1 VSESLL
7 SPKRER
13 RKQQRPGE
21 LLEAALDLFVE
32 KGFAATKSEEVA
44 AKAGVSKGTLFL
56 YFPSKEELFKAVV
69 RENVVKTVKEGAL
82 EVANFK
88 GSSAELLKTL
98 MLEWWRR
105 YGSTK
110 ASGIT
115 KLIISEGN
123 HFPDLA
129 AFYQEEVIDPATRM
143 LKDILER
150 GRATGEFL
158 NFNTEHTTMVV
169 IAPMLFLIMSKAR
182 QLPLYFWFPRNQ
194 PRKFHSAACRPACA
208 WTFESKLTMLISKK
222 IVVGIALVALAGL
235 LTLGFQKGWI
245 GKRATQSSSLKTN
258 GPVSIELS
266 EGDIAIAQKMTMTQG
281 LPISGTLK
289 AVRSA
294 MVKARVAG
302 ELVLLE
308 VREGDAVKMGQVVA
322 RVDNTE
328 YLARQTQNKQQAE
341 AARAQVEVAQRQFD
355 NNNAL
360 VNQGFIS
367 KTALDTSISNLNG
380 AKASY
385 QAALATLDV
394 ATKALDDSV
403 LKAPLNGFVSQR
415 FAQPGE
421 RVAPE
426 ARIIEIVDL
435 SQLELEATLTS
446 AQAMNVK
453 LGQIAQ
459 ADC

>member
-1 VSESLL
+1 
-7 SPKRER
+7 
-13 RKQQRPGE
+13 
-21 LLEAALDLFVE
+21 
-32 KGFAATKSEEVA
+32 
-44 AKAGVSKGTLFL
+44 
-56 YFPSKEELFKAVV
+56 
-69 RENVVKTVKEGAL
+69 
-82 EVANFK
+82 
-88 GSSAELLKTL
+88 
-98 MLEWWRR
+98 
-105 YGSTK
+105 
-110 ASGIT
+110 
-115 KLIISEGN
+115 
-123 HFPDLA
+123 
-129 AFYQEEVIDPATRM
+129 
-143 LKDILER
+143 
-150 GRATGEFL
+150 
-158 NFNTEHTTMVV
+158 
-169 IAPMLFLIMSKAR
+169 
-182 QLPLYFWFPRNQ
+182 
-194 PRKFHSAACRPACA
+194 
-208 WTFESKLTMLISKK
+208 MLISKK

-385 QAALATLDV
+385 QAAMATLDV

-453 LGQIAQ
+453 VGQIAKLNVEGTNEEVLAKVLRINPSTQ
-459 ADC
+459 AGSRSVLIYLGLQSHPLLRQGVFVQGSLGTQKVQAIVVPLESVRSDKTIPYVQTIRDDKVKHIQVELGAKGEANGQAVMALKEIEEGALLLAPSAGAVRDGTLVTRAPKTPTVTTGAKP

>member
-1 VSESLL
+1 
-7 SPKRER
+7 
-13 RKQQRPGE
+13 
-21 LLEAALDLFVE
+21 
-32 KGFAATKSEEVA
+32 
-44 AKAGVSKGTLFL
+44 
-56 YFPSKEELFKAVV
+56 
-69 RENVVKTVKEGAL
+69 
-82 EVANFK
+82 
-88 GSSAELLKTL
+88 
-98 MLEWWRR
+98 
-105 YGSTK
+105 
-110 ASGIT
+110 
-115 KLIISEGN
+115 
-123 HFPDLA
+123 
-129 AFYQEEVIDPATRM
+129 
-143 LKDILER
+143 
-150 GRATGEFL
+150 
-158 NFNTEHTTMVV
+158 
-169 IAPMLFLIMSKAR
+169 
-182 QLPLYFWFPRNQ
+182 
-194 PRKFHSAACRPACA
+194 
-208 WTFESKLTMLISKK
+208 MLISKK
-222 IVVGIALVALAGL
+222 IVFGIACVVLAGL
-235 LTLGFQKGWI
+235 LTLGFQKGWT
-245 GKRATQSSSLKTN
+245 GKRAADSSALKSN

-266 EGDIAIAQKMTMTQG
+266 DGDIAVAQKMTMTQG
-281 LPISGTLK
+281 LPVSGTLK

-308 VREGDAVKMGQVVA
+308 VREGDAVKMGQIVA

-328 YLARQTQNKQQAE
+328 YLARQSQNKQQAE

-367 KTALDTSISNLNG
+367 KTALETSISNLNG

-385 QAALATLDV
+385 QAALSALDV

-446 AQAMNVK
+446 AEAMNVK
-453 LGQIAQ
+453 LGQIAKLNVEGTNEEVSAKVLRINPSTQ
-459 ADC
+459 TGSRSVLIYLGLQSHPMLRQGVFVQGSLGTQKVQVIVVPLESVRSDKPMPYVQTIRDDKVMHIQVELGAKGEADGKAVMALKEIEEGAQLLAPSAGAVRDGTLVTRAPKVPTSTAGPKP

>member
-1 VSESLL
+1 
-7 SPKRER
+7 
-13 RKQQRPGE
+13 
-21 LLEAALDLFVE
+21 
-32 KGFAATKSEEVA
+32 
-44 AKAGVSKGTLFL
+44 
-56 YFPSKEELFKAVV
+56 
-69 RENVVKTVKEGAL
+69 
-82 EVANFK
+82 
-88 GSSAELLKTL
+88 
-98 MLEWWRR
+98 
-105 YGSTK
+105 
-110 ASGIT
+110 
-115 KLIISEGN
+115 
-123 HFPDLA
+123 
-129 AFYQEEVIDPATRM
+129 
-143 LKDILER
+143 
-150 GRATGEFL
+150 
-158 NFNTEHTTMVV
+158 
-169 IAPMLFLIMSKAR
+169 
-182 QLPLYFWFPRNQ
+182 
-194 PRKFHSAACRPACA
+194 
-208 WTFESKLTMLISKK
+208 MLISKK
-222 IVVGIALVALAGL
+222 LVFGIALVVLAGL

-245 GKRATQSSSLKTN
+245 GKRVTQSSSLKTN

-266 EGDIAIAQKMTMTQG
+266 DGDIAIAQKMTMSQG
-281 LPISGTLK
+281 LPVSGTLK

-302 ELVLLE
+302 ELVMLE
-308 VREGDAVKMGQVVA
+308 VREGDAVKIGQIVA

-328 YLARQTQNKQQAE
+328 YLARQNQNKQQAE

-453 LGQIAQ
+453 LGQIAKLNVEGTREEVSAKVLRINPSTQTGSRSVLIYLGLQSHPMLRQGVFVQGSLGTQKVQ
-459 ADC
+459 AIVVPLESVRSDKTKPYVQAIRDDKVMHIQVELGAKGEANGQAVMALKEIEEGALLLAPSAGAVRDGTLVTRTPKNPTTTTGAKP

>member
-1 VSESLL
+1 
-7 SPKRER
+7 
-13 RKQQRPGE
+13 
-21 LLEAALDLFVE
+21 
-32 KGFAATKSEEVA
+32 
-44 AKAGVSKGTLFL
+44 
-56 YFPSKEELFKAVV
+56 
-69 RENVVKTVKEGAL
+69 
-82 EVANFK
+82 
-88 GSSAELLKTL
+88 
-98 MLEWWRR
+98 
-105 YGSTK
+105 
-110 ASGIT
+110 
-115 KLIISEGN
+115 
-123 HFPDLA
+123 
-129 AFYQEEVIDPATRM
+129 
-143 LKDILER
+143 
-150 GRATGEFL
+150 
-158 NFNTEHTTMVV
+158 
-169 IAPMLFLIMSKAR
+169 
-182 QLPLYFWFPRNQ
+182 
-194 PRKFHSAACRPACA
+194 
-208 WTFESKLTMLISKK
+208 MLISKK
-222 IVVGIALVALAGL
+222 FIWGIAFVALAGL

-245 GKRATQSSSLKTN
+245 GKRATQSSALKTN
-258 GPVSIELS
+258 GPVSIDLS
-266 EGDIAIAQKMTMTQG
+266 DGDIAIAQKMTMTQG

-302 ELVLLE
+302 EIVLLE
-308 VREGDAVKMGQVVA
+308 VREGDAVKIGQIVA

-328 YLARQTQNKQQAE
+328 YLARQNQNKQQAE

-385 QAALATLDV
+385 QAALSTLDV

-453 LGQIAQ
+453 LGQIAKLNVEGTHEEVSAKVLRINPSTQTGSRSVLIYLGLQSHPILRQGVFVQGSLGTQKVQ
-459 ADC
+459 AIVVPLESVRSDKTKPYVQAIRDDKVIHIQVELGAKGEANGQAVMALKEIEEGALLLAPSAGAVRDGTLVTRAPKAPTATTGAKP

>member
-1 VSESLL
+1 
-7 SPKRER
+7 
-13 RKQQRPGE
+13 
-21 LLEAALDLFVE
+21 
-32 KGFAATKSEEVA
+32 
-44 AKAGVSKGTLFL
+44 
-56 YFPSKEELFKAVV
+56 
-69 RENVVKTVKEGAL
+69 
-82 EVANFK
+82 
-88 GSSAELLKTL
+88 
-98 MLEWWRR
+98 M
-105 YGSTK
+105 
-110 ASGIT
+110 
-115 KLIISEGN
+115 
-123 HFPDLA
+123 
-129 AFYQEEVIDPATRM
+129 
-143 LKDILER
+143 
-150 GRATGEFL
+150 
-158 NFNTEHTTMVV
+158 
-169 IAPMLFLIMSKAR
+169 
-182 QLPLYFWFPRNQ
+182 
-194 PRKFHSAACRPACA
+194 
-208 WTFESKLTMLISKK
+208 
-222 IVVGIALVALAGL
+222 
-235 LTLGFQKGWI
+235 
-245 GKRATQSSSLKTN
+245 
-258 GPVSIELS
+258 SIELS
-266 EGDIAIAQKMTMTQG
+266 DGDIAVAQKMTMTQG
-281 LPISGTLK
+281 LPVSGTLK

-308 VREGDAVKMGQVVA
+308 VREGDAVKMGQIVA

-328 YLARQTQNKQQAE
+328 YLARQSQNKQQAE

-385 QAALATLDV
+385 QAALSALDV

-446 AQAMNVK
+446 AEALNVK
-453 LGQIAQ
+453 LGQIAKLNVEGTNEEVSAKVLRINPSTQ
-459 ADC
+459 AGSRSVLIYLGLQSHPLLRQGVFVQGSLGTQKVQAIVVPLESVRSDKPMPYVQTIRDDKVMHIQVELGAKGEANGKAVMALKEIEEGAQLLAPSAGAVRDGTLVTRAAKTPTSTAGAKP

>member
-1 VSESLL
+1 
-7 SPKRER
+7 
-13 RKQQRPGE
+13 
-21 LLEAALDLFVE
+21 
-32 KGFAATKSEEVA
+32 
-44 AKAGVSKGTLFL
+44 
-56 YFPSKEELFKAVV
+56 
-69 RENVVKTVKEGAL
+69 
-82 EVANFK
+82 
-88 GSSAELLKTL
+88 
-98 MLEWWRR
+98 
-105 YGSTK
+105 
-110 ASGIT
+110 
-115 KLIISEGN
+115 
-123 HFPDLA
+123 
-129 AFYQEEVIDPATRM
+129 
-143 LKDILER
+143 
-150 GRATGEFL
+150 
-158 NFNTEHTTMVV
+158 
-169 IAPMLFLIMSKAR
+169 
-182 QLPLYFWFPRNQ
+182 
-194 PRKFHSAACRPACA
+194 
-208 WTFESKLTMLISKK
+208 MLISKK
-222 IVVGIALVALAGL
+222 IVFGIAFVVLAGF
-235 LTLGFQKGWI
+235 LTLAFQKGWI

-266 EGDIAIAQKMTMTQG
+266 DGDIAIAEKMTMSQG
-281 LPISGTLK
+281 LPVSGTLK

-308 VREGDAVKMGQVVA
+308 VREGDAVKIGQIVA

-328 YLARQTQNKQQAE
+328 YLARQNQNKQQAE

-453 LGQIAQ
+453 LGQIAKLNVEGTHEEVSAKVLRINPSTQTGSRSVLIYLGLQSHPMLRQGVFVQGSLGTQKVQ
-459 ADC
+459 AIVVPLESVRSDKTKPYVQAIRDDKVMHIQVELGAKGEANGQAVMALKEIEEGALLLAPSAGAVRDGTLVTRAPKIPTTTTGAKP

>member
-1 VSESLL
+1 
-7 SPKRER
+7 
-13 RKQQRPGE
+13 
-21 LLEAALDLFVE
+21 
-32 KGFAATKSEEVA
+32 
-44 AKAGVSKGTLFL
+44 
-56 YFPSKEELFKAVV
+56 
-69 RENVVKTVKEGAL
+69 
-82 EVANFK
+82 
-88 GSSAELLKTL
+88 
-98 MLEWWRR
+98 
-105 YGSTK
+105 
-110 ASGIT
+110 
-115 KLIISEGN
+115 
-123 HFPDLA
+123 
-129 AFYQEEVIDPATRM
+129 
-143 LKDILER
+143 
-150 GRATGEFL
+150 
-158 NFNTEHTTMVV
+158 
-169 IAPMLFLIMSKAR
+169 
-182 QLPLYFWFPRNQ
+182 
-194 PRKFHSAACRPACA
+194 
-208 WTFESKLTMLISKK
+208 MLISKK
-222 IVVGIALVALAGL
+222 FIWGIAFVALAGL

-245 GKRATQSSSLKTN
+245 GKRATQSSALKTN

-266 EGDIAIAQKMTMTQG
+266 DGDIAIAQKMTMTQG

-308 VREGDAVKMGQVVA
+308 VREGDAVKIGQIVA

-328 YLARQTQNKQQAE
+328 YLARQNQNKQQAE

-453 LGQIAQ
+453 LGQIAKLNVEGTHEEVSAKVLRINPSTQTGSRSVLIYLGLQSHPILRQGVFVQGSLGTQKVQ
-459 ADC
+459 AIVVPLESVRSDKTKPYVQAIRDDKVIHIQVELGAKGEANGQAVMALKEIEEGALLLAPSAGAVRDGTLVTRAPKAPTATTGAKP

>member
-1 VSESLL
+1 
-7 SPKRER
+7 
-13 RKQQRPGE
+13 
-21 LLEAALDLFVE
+21 
-32 KGFAATKSEEVA
+32 
-44 AKAGVSKGTLFL
+44 
-56 YFPSKEELFKAVV
+56 
-69 RENVVKTVKEGAL
+69 
-82 EVANFK
+82 
-88 GSSAELLKTL
+88 
-98 MLEWWRR
+98 
-105 YGSTK
+105 
-110 ASGIT
+110 
-115 KLIISEGN
+115 
-123 HFPDLA
+123 
-129 AFYQEEVIDPATRM
+129 
-143 LKDILER
+143 
-150 GRATGEFL
+150 
-158 NFNTEHTTMVV
+158 
-169 IAPMLFLIMSKAR
+169 
-182 QLPLYFWFPRNQ
+182 
-194 PRKFHSAACRPACA
+194 
-208 WTFESKLTMLISKK
+208 MLISKK
-222 IVVGIALVALAGL
+222 LVFGIAFVVLAGL

-245 GKRATQSSSLKTN
+245 GKRVTQSSSLKTN

-266 EGDIAIAQKMTMTQG
+266 DGDIAIAQKMTMSQG
-281 LPISGTLK
+281 LPVSGTLK

-302 ELVLLE
+302 ELVMLE
-308 VREGDAVKMGQVVA
+308 VREGDAVKIGQIVA

-328 YLARQTQNKQQAE
+328 YLARQNQNKQQAE

-453 LGQIAQ
+453 LGQIAKLNVEGTHEEVSAKVLRINPSTQTGSRSVLIYLGLQSHPMLRQGVFVQGSLGTQKVQ
-459 ADC
+459 AIVVPLESVRSDKTKPYVQAIRDDKVMHIQVELGAKGEANGQAVMALKEIEEGALLLAPSAGAVRDGTLVTRASKTPTTTTGAKP

>member
-1 VSESLL
+1 
-7 SPKRER
+7 
-13 RKQQRPGE
+13 
-21 LLEAALDLFVE
+21 
-32 KGFAATKSEEVA
+32 
-44 AKAGVSKGTLFL
+44 
-56 YFPSKEELFKAVV
+56 
-69 RENVVKTVKEGAL
+69 
-82 EVANFK
+82 
-88 GSSAELLKTL
+88 
-98 MLEWWRR
+98 
-105 YGSTK
+105 
-110 ASGIT
+110 
-115 KLIISEGN
+115 
-123 HFPDLA
+123 
-129 AFYQEEVIDPATRM
+129 
-143 LKDILER
+143 
-150 GRATGEFL
+150 
-158 NFNTEHTTMVV
+158 
-169 IAPMLFLIMSKAR
+169 
-182 QLPLYFWFPRNQ
+182 
-194 PRKFHSAACRPACA
+194 
-208 WTFESKLTMLISKK
+208 MLISKK
-222 IVVGIALVALAGL
+222 FIWGIAFVALAGL

-266 EGDIAIAQKMTMTQG
+266 DGDIAIAQKMTMTQG

-308 VREGDAVKMGQVVA
+308 VREGDAVKIGQIVA

-328 YLARQTQNKQQAE
+328 YLARQNQNKQQAE

-385 QAALATLDV
+385 QAALSTLDV

-453 LGQIAQ
+453 LGQIAKLNVEGTHEEVSAKVLRINPSTQTGSRSVLIYLGLQSHPILRQGVFVQGSLGTQKVQ
-459 ADC
+459 AIVVPLESVRSDKTKPYVQAIRDDKVMHIQVELGAKGEANGQAVMALKEIEEGALLLAPSAGAVRDGTLVTRAPKAPTATTGAKP

>member
-1 VSESLL
+1 
-7 SPKRER
+7 
-13 RKQQRPGE
+13 
-21 LLEAALDLFVE
+21 
-32 KGFAATKSEEVA
+32 
-44 AKAGVSKGTLFL
+44 
-56 YFPSKEELFKAVV
+56 
-69 RENVVKTVKEGAL
+69 
-82 EVANFK
+82 
-88 GSSAELLKTL
+88 
-98 MLEWWRR
+98 
-105 YGSTK
+105 
-110 ASGIT
+110 
-115 KLIISEGN
+115 
-123 HFPDLA
+123 
-129 AFYQEEVIDPATRM
+129 
-143 LKDILER
+143 
-150 GRATGEFL
+150 
-158 NFNTEHTTMVV
+158 
-169 IAPMLFLIMSKAR
+169 
-182 QLPLYFWFPRNQ
+182 
-194 PRKFHSAACRPACA
+194 
-208 WTFESKLTMLISKK
+208 MLISKK
-222 IVVGIALVALAGL
+222 FIWGIAFVALAGL

-266 EGDIAIAQKMTMTQG
+266 DGDIAIAQKMTMTQG

-302 ELVLLE
+302 ELLLLE
-308 VREGDAVKMGQVVA
+308 VREGDAVKIGQIVA

-328 YLARQTQNKQQAE
+328 YLARQNQNKQQAE

-385 QAALATLDV
+385 QAALSTLDV

-453 LGQIAQ
+453 LGQIAKLNVEGTHEEVSAKVLRINPSTQTGSRSVLIYLGLQSHPILRQGVFVQGSLGTQKVQ
-459 ADC
+459 AIVVPLESVRSDKTKPYVQAIRDDKVMHIQVELGAKGEANGQAVMALKEIEEGALLLAPSAGAVRDGTLVTRAPKAPTATTGAKP

>member
-1 VSESLL
+1 
-7 SPKRER
+7 
-13 RKQQRPGE
+13 
-21 LLEAALDLFVE
+21 
-32 KGFAATKSEEVA
+32 
-44 AKAGVSKGTLFL
+44 
-56 YFPSKEELFKAVV
+56 
-69 RENVVKTVKEGAL
+69 
-82 EVANFK
+82 
-88 GSSAELLKTL
+88 
-98 MLEWWRR
+98 
-105 YGSTK
+105 
-110 ASGIT
+110 
-115 KLIISEGN
+115 
-123 HFPDLA
+123 
-129 AFYQEEVIDPATRM
+129 
-143 LKDILER
+143 
-150 GRATGEFL
+150 
-158 NFNTEHTTMVV
+158 
-169 IAPMLFLIMSKAR
+169 
-182 QLPLYFWFPRNQ
+182 
-194 PRKFHSAACRPACA
+194 
-208 WTFESKLTMLISKK
+208 MLISKK
-222 IVVGIALVALAGL
+222 LVFGIALVVLAGL

-245 GKRATQSSSLKTN
+245 GKRVTQSSSLKTN

-266 EGDIAIAQKMTMTQG
+266 DGDIAIAQKMTMSQG
-281 LPISGTLK
+281 LPVSGTLK

-302 ELVLLE
+302 ELVMLE
-308 VREGDAVKMGQVVA
+308 VREGDAVKIGQIVA

-328 YLARQTQNKQQAE
+328 YLARQNQNKQQAE

-453 LGQIAQ
+453 LGQIAKLNVEGTREEVSAKVLRINPSTQTGSRSVLIYLGLQSHPMLRQGVFVQGSLGTQKVQ
-459 ADC
+459 AIVVPLESVRSDKPMPYVQTIRDDKVMHIQVELGAKGKANGQAVMALKEIEEGALLLAPSAGAVRDGTLVTRAPKNPTTTTGAKP

>member
-1 VSESLL
+1 
-7 SPKRER
+7 
-13 RKQQRPGE
+13 
-21 LLEAALDLFVE
+21 
-32 KGFAATKSEEVA
+32 
-44 AKAGVSKGTLFL
+44 
-56 YFPSKEELFKAVV
+56 
-69 RENVVKTVKEGAL
+69 
-82 EVANFK
+82 
-88 GSSAELLKTL
+88 
-98 MLEWWRR
+98 
-105 YGSTK
+105 
-110 ASGIT
+110 
-115 KLIISEGN
+115 
-123 HFPDLA
+123 
-129 AFYQEEVIDPATRM
+129 
-143 LKDILER
+143 
-150 GRATGEFL
+150 
-158 NFNTEHTTMVV
+158 
-169 IAPMLFLIMSKAR
+169 
-182 QLPLYFWFPRNQ
+182 
-194 PRKFHSAACRPACA
+194 
-208 WTFESKLTMLISKK
+208 MLISKK
-222 IVVGIALVALAGL
+222 LVFGIAFVVLAGL

-245 GKRATQSSSLKTN
+245 GKRVTQSSSLKSN

-266 EGDIAIAQKMTMTQG
+266 DGDIAIAEKMTMSQG
-281 LPISGTLK
+281 LPVSGTLK

-308 VREGDAVKMGQVVA
+308 VREGDAVKIGQIVA

-328 YLARQTQNKQQAE
+328 YLARQNQNKQQAE

-367 KTALDTSISNLNG
+367 RTALDTSISNLNG

-453 LGQIAQ
+453 LGQIAKLNVEGTHEEVSAKVLRINPSTQTGSRSVLIYLGLQSHPMLRQGVFVQGSLGTQKVQ
-459 ADC
+459 AIVVPLESVRSDKTKPYVQAIRDDKVMHIQVELGAKGEANGQAVMALKEIEEGALLLAPSAGAVRDGTLVTRAPKIPTTTTGAKP

>member
-1 VSESLL
+1 
-7 SPKRER
+7 
-13 RKQQRPGE
+13 
-21 LLEAALDLFVE
+21 
-32 KGFAATKSEEVA
+32 
-44 AKAGVSKGTLFL
+44 
-56 YFPSKEELFKAVV
+56 
-69 RENVVKTVKEGAL
+69 
-82 EVANFK
+82 
-88 GSSAELLKTL
+88 
-98 MLEWWRR
+98 
-105 YGSTK
+105 
-110 ASGIT
+110 
-115 KLIISEGN
+115 
-123 HFPDLA
+123 
-129 AFYQEEVIDPATRM
+129 
-143 LKDILER
+143 
-150 GRATGEFL
+150 
-158 NFNTEHTTMVV
+158 
-169 IAPMLFLIMSKAR
+169 
-182 QLPLYFWFPRNQ
+182 
-194 PRKFHSAACRPACA
+194 
-208 WTFESKLTMLISKK
+208 MLISKK
-222 IVVGIALVALAGL
+222 FVFGIAVVVLAGL
-235 LTLGFQKGWI
+235 LTLGFQKDWT
-245 GKRATQSSSLKTN
+245 GKRATESSSLKTN

-266 EGDIAIAQKMTMTQG
+266 DGDIAIAQKMTMTQG
-281 LPISGTLK
+281 LPVSGTLK

-308 VREGDAVKMGQVVA
+308 VREGDAVKMGQIVA

-328 YLARQTQNKQQAE
+328 YLARQSQNKQQAE

-385 QAALATLDV
+385 QAALSALDV

-446 AQAMNVK
+446 AEALNVK
-453 LGQIAQ
+453 LGQIAKLNVEGTNEEVSAKVLRINPSTQ
-459 ADC
+459 AGSRSVLIYLRLQSHPLLRQGVFVQGSLGTQKVQAIVVPLESVRSDKPMPYVQTIRDDKVMHIQVELGAKGEANGKAVMALKEIEEGSQLLAPSAGAVRDGTLVTRAAKTPTSTTDTKP

>member
-1 VSESLL
+1 
-7 SPKRER
+7 
-13 RKQQRPGE
+13 
-21 LLEAALDLFVE
+21 
-32 KGFAATKSEEVA
+32 
-44 AKAGVSKGTLFL
+44 
-56 YFPSKEELFKAVV
+56 
-69 RENVVKTVKEGAL
+69 
-82 EVANFK
+82 
-88 GSSAELLKTL
+88 
-98 MLEWWRR
+98 
-105 YGSTK
+105 
-110 ASGIT
+110 
-115 KLIISEGN
+115 
-123 HFPDLA
+123 
-129 AFYQEEVIDPATRM
+129 
-143 LKDILER
+143 
-150 GRATGEFL
+150 
-158 NFNTEHTTMVV
+158 
-169 IAPMLFLIMSKAR
+169 
-182 QLPLYFWFPRNQ
+182 
-194 PRKFHSAACRPACA
+194 
-208 WTFESKLTMLISKK
+208 MLISKK
-222 IVVGIALVALAGL
+222 FIWGIAFVALAGL

-245 GKRATQSSSLKTN
+245 GKRATQSSALKTN

-266 EGDIAIAQKMTMTQG
+266 DGDIAIAQKMTMTQG

-308 VREGDAVKMGQVVA
+308 VREGDAVKMGQIVA

-328 YLARQTQNKQQAE
+328 YLARQSQNKQQAE

-453 LGQIAQ
+453 LGQIAKLNVEGTHEEVSAKVLRINPSTQTGSRSVLIYLGLQSHPILRQGVFVQGSLGTQKVQ
-459 ADC
+459 AIVVPLESVRSDKTKPYVQAIRDDKVIHIQVELGAKGEANGQAVMALKEIEEGALLLAPSAGAVRDGTLVTRAPKAPTATTGAKP

>member
-1 VSESLL
+1 
-7 SPKRER
+7 
-13 RKQQRPGE
+13 
-21 LLEAALDLFVE
+21 
-32 KGFAATKSEEVA
+32 
-44 AKAGVSKGTLFL
+44 
-56 YFPSKEELFKAVV
+56 
-69 RENVVKTVKEGAL
+69 
-82 EVANFK
+82 
-88 GSSAELLKTL
+88 
-98 MLEWWRR
+98 
-105 YGSTK
+105 
-110 ASGIT
+110 
-115 KLIISEGN
+115 
-123 HFPDLA
+123 
-129 AFYQEEVIDPATRM
+129 
-143 LKDILER
+143 
-150 GRATGEFL
+150 
-158 NFNTEHTTMVV
+158 
-169 IAPMLFLIMSKAR
+169 
-182 QLPLYFWFPRNQ
+182 
-194 PRKFHSAACRPACA
+194 
-208 WTFESKLTMLISKK
+208 MLISKK
-222 IVVGIALVALAGL
+222 FVLGIAFVVLAGL
-235 LTLGFQKGWI
+235 LTLGYQKGWTA
-245 GKRATQSSSLKTN
+245 KRATESRPLKGN

-266 EGDIAIAQKMTMTQG
+266 DGDIAMAQKMTMTQG
-281 LPISGTLK
+281 LPVSGTLK

-308 VREGDAVKMGQVVA
+308 VREGDAVKMGQIVA

-328 YLARQTQNKQQAE
+328 YLARQNQNKQQAE

-385 QAALATLDV
+385 QAALSTLDV

-403 LKAPLNGFVSQR
+403 LKAPLHGFVSQR

-453 LGQIAQ
+453 LGQIAKLNVEGTNEEVSAKVLRINPSTQTGSRSVLIYLGLQSHPMLRQGVFVQGSLGTQKVQ
-459 ADC
+459 AIVVPLESVRSDKTKPYVQVIRDDKVMHIQVDLGAKGEANGQAVMALKEIEEGALLLAPSAGAVRDGTLVTRTPKNPTTTTGAKP

>member
-1 VSESLL
+1 
-7 SPKRER
+7 
-13 RKQQRPGE
+13 
-21 LLEAALDLFVE
+21 
-32 KGFAATKSEEVA
+32 
-44 AKAGVSKGTLFL
+44 
-56 YFPSKEELFKAVV
+56 
-69 RENVVKTVKEGAL
+69 
-82 EVANFK
+82 
-88 GSSAELLKTL
+88 
-98 MLEWWRR
+98 
-105 YGSTK
+105 
-110 ASGIT
+110 
-115 KLIISEGN
+115 
-123 HFPDLA
+123 
-129 AFYQEEVIDPATRM
+129 
-143 LKDILER
+143 
-150 GRATGEFL
+150 
-158 NFNTEHTTMVV
+158 
-169 IAPMLFLIMSKAR
+169 
-182 QLPLYFWFPRNQ
+182 
-194 PRKFHSAACRPACA
+194 
-208 WTFESKLTMLISKK
+208 MLISKK
-222 IVVGIALVALAGL
+222 IVFGIACVVLAGL
-235 LTLGFQKGWI
+235 LTLGFQKDWT
-245 GKRATQSSSLKTN
+245 GKRATDSSALKSN

-266 EGDIAIAQKMTMTQG
+266 DGDIAVAQKMTMTQG
-281 LPISGTLK
+281 LPVSGTLK

-308 VREGDAVKMGQVVA
+308 VREGDAVKMGQIVA

-328 YLARQTQNKQQAE
+328 YLARQSQNKQQAE

-367 KTALDTSISNLNG
+367 KTALETSISNLNG

-385 QAALATLDV
+385 QAALSALDV

-446 AQAMNVK
+446 AEAMNVK
-453 LGQIAQ
+453 LGQIAKLNVEGTNEEVSAKVLRINPSTQTGSRSVLIYLGLQSHPMLRQGVFVQGSLGTQKVQ
-459 ADC
+459 AIVVPLESVRSDKPMPYVQTIRDDKVMHIQVELGAKGEANGKAVMALKEIEEGAQLLAPSAGAVRDGTLVTRAPKVPTSTAGPKP

>member
-1 VSESLL
+1 
-7 SPKRER
+7 
-13 RKQQRPGE
+13 
-21 LLEAALDLFVE
+21 
-32 KGFAATKSEEVA
+32 
-44 AKAGVSKGTLFL
+44 
-56 YFPSKEELFKAVV
+56 
-69 RENVVKTVKEGAL
+69 
-82 EVANFK
+82 
-88 GSSAELLKTL
+88 
-98 MLEWWRR
+98 
-105 YGSTK
+105 
-110 ASGIT
+110 
-115 KLIISEGN
+115 
-123 HFPDLA
+123 
-129 AFYQEEVIDPATRM
+129 
-143 LKDILER
+143 
-150 GRATGEFL
+150 
-158 NFNTEHTTMVV
+158 
-169 IAPMLFLIMSKAR
+169 
-182 QLPLYFWFPRNQ
+182 
-194 PRKFHSAACRPACA
+194 
-208 WTFESKLTMLISKK
+208 MLISKK
-222 IVVGIALVALAGL
+222 FIWGIAYVALAGL

-245 GKRATQSSSLKTN
+245 GKRATQSSALKTN
-258 GPVSIELS
+258 GPVSIDLS
-266 EGDIAIAQKMTMTQG
+266 DGDIAIAQKMTMTQG

-302 ELVLLE
+302 EIVLLE
-308 VREGDAVKMGQVVA
+308 VREGDAVKIGQIVA

-328 YLARQTQNKQQAE
+328 YLARQNQNKQQAE

-385 QAALATLDV
+385 QAALSTLDV

-453 LGQIAQ
+453 LGQIAKLNVEGTHEEVSAKVLRINPSTQTGSRSVLIYLGLQSHPILRQGVFVQGSLGTQKVQ
-459 ADC
+459 AIVVPLESVRSDKTKPYVQAIRDDKVIHIQVELGAKGEANGQAVMALKEIEEGALLLAPSAGAVRDGTLVTRAPKAPTATTGAKP